1 MKNRIIE
8 LFSVVMVLCI
18 YFSIFSINAFAA
30 NAVISGFDLVDS
42 NKHCDYDANQSSY
55 ESYITTA
62 VQKWNNYKAGIL
74 RADTILTIQDV
85 KIIDTNS
92 SNVIWAGKTEYM
104 SARIQLNSYYLNNS
118 SWNYNNRLKTVM
130 HELGHALGLGEN
142 NYSLSTN
149 VMKQGKSENTTLTVD
164 DKASYDLAYTYY

>member
-1 MKNRIIE
+1 MQSRRRVIGYWNPTKMRTKLRFRICWNE
-8 LFSVVMVLCI
+8 RL
-18 YFSIFSINAFAA
+18 
-30 NAVISGFDLVDS
+30 NAVAVDVGILGLIR
-42 NKHCDYDANQSSY
+42 CDTV
-55 ESYITTA
+55 ETA

-74 RADTILTIQDV
+74 RPDTILTVQDV

-92 SNVIWAGKTEYM
+92 SNVIWAGKTEYL

-149 VMKQGKSENTTLTVD
+149 VMKQGKSENITLTVD